1 MFLGAEEHISVSW
14 VVEEHISV
22 FLGLGEEA
30 EHISVSLGMGVE
42 EHISVSLGLGERS
55 LGG

>member
-1 MFLGAEEHISVSW
+1 MQLVWGEEGFVLG

-22 FLGLGEEA
+22 SLRVA
-30 EHISVSLGMGVE
+30 EHISVSLGVA
-42 EHISVSLGLGERS
+42 EHISVSLGSRS